1 MRNRRRA
8 GGGDGRR
15 HAATGARDGNHAHA
29 GDGLGRGDAP
39 RDACRASGVACAMV
53 CRAHAVACRRR
64 QDGSGTTIESRHHT
78 RIRVLIAR
86 VLLGSH
92 TFAPYSHAEISSEVV

>member
-53 CRAHAVACRRR
+53 CRARAVACRRR
-64 QDGSGTTIESRHHT
+64 QDGSGVKYTSKGLCRH
-78 RIRVLIAR
+78 RP
-86 VLLGSH
+86 SH
-92 TFAPYSHAEISSEVV
+92 DGAEHKNSVQPAA

>member
-53 CRAHAVACRRR
+53 CRGRAVACRRR
-64 QDGSGTTIESRHHT
+64 QDTGMGRDRFSHEHWGAKIAPTSLAGKMANIGVSG
-78 RIRVLIAR
+78 V
-86 VLLGSH
+86 
-92 TFAPYSHAEISSEVV
+92 

>member
-53 CRAHAVACRRR
+53 CRARAVACRRR
-64 QDGSGTTIESRHHT
+64 QDGSGVKYTSKG
-78 RIRVLIAR
+78 LC
-86 VLLGSH
+86 
-92 TFAPYSHAEISSEVV
+92 

>member
-29 GDGLGRGDAP
+29 GDGLGRGGTERRLSCERYCVRHGLSA
-39 RDACRASGVACAMV
+39 RGRAS
-53 CRAHAVACRRR
+53 RASECSR
-64 QDGSGTTIESRHHT
+64 GSGVGSG
-78 RIRVLIAR
+78 IA
-86 VLLGSH
+86 
-92 TFAPYSHAEISSEVV
+92 